1 MSGICHGD
9 DIKTTKPGTKPS
21 FVAFTYF
28 FSISRQ
34 LRATAHHAAGQRTT
48 ALPVVPSARRTT

>member
-1 MSGICHGD
+1 MSGIGHGN

-34 LRATAHHAAGQRTT
+34 L
-48 ALPVVPSARRTT
+48 

>member
-1 MSGICHGD
+1 MSEIDHGN
-9 DIKTTKPGTKPS
+9 DIKATKPGTKPS

-34 LRATAHHAAGQRTT
+34 LRATDYHAVCQRTT

>member
-1 MSGICHGD
+1 MSGIDHGNN
-9 DIKTTKPGTKPS
+9 IKTTKPGTKPS
-21 FVAFTYF
+21 FVVFAYF

-34 LRATAHHAAGQRTT
+34 LRAAAHHAACQRTT